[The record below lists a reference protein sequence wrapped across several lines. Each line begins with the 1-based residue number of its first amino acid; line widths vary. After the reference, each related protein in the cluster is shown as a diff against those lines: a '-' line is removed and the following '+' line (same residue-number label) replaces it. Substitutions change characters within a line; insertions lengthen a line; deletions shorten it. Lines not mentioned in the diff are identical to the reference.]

1 MRADAA
7 IIGGTGVGPRLAALG
22 GEAVTIDT
30 KFGAASGSLFDH
42 VGLKVLAL
50 QRHGSGHKVP
60 PHKINYRAIA
70 LAVKQSGARACFS
83 TAATG
88 GLRDDW
94 PCGTMAVC
102 HDFVDL
108 TGRNLTL
115 FDDEVVH
122 TDFSEPFSEKARQA
136 LLESAAALGFQIQ
149 DRAIYINGN
158 GPRYETPHEIQL
170 YRKMGGDVVGMTAAT
185 EAILMKEAGV
195 EYACL
200 AVVTNAAAGLAGV
213 PLSHEEVVEEME
225 RCGEKAVKNLLGA
238 CALVAVAR

>member
-7 IIGGTGVGPRLAALG
+7 IIGGTGVGSRLAELG
-22 GEAVTIDT
+22 GEPVSIDT
-30 KFGAASGSLFDH
+30 TFGAANGALLGHDGMTIL
-42 VGLKVLAL
+42 VL

-60 PHKINYRAIA
+60 PHKINYRAMA
-70 LAVKQSGARACFS
+70 LAVKQSRAKACFS

-108 TGRNLTL
+108 TARNLTL

-122 TDFSEPFSEKARQA
+122 TDFSEPFSEKARRA
-136 LLESAAALGFQIQ
+136 LLESATSLGIRIEEQ
-149 DRAIYINGN
+149 AIYVNGN
-158 GPRYETPHEIQL
+158 GPRYETPYEIQL

-195 EYACL
+195 DYACL
-200 AVVTNAAAGLAGV
+200 AVVTNLAAGLAGV
-213 PLSHEEVVEEME
+213 PLSHEEVVDEME
-225 RCGEKAVKNLLGA
+225 RCGEKAVKILLGA
-238 CALVAVAR
+238 AALVAVPK

>member
-7 IIGGTGVGPRLAALG
+7 IIGGTGVGTRLAELG
-22 GEAVTIDT
+22 GDPVSIDT
-30 KFGAASGSLFDH
+30 TFGMASGSLIVH
-42 VGLKVLAL
+42 EGTTILVL
-50 QRHGSGHKVP
+50 QRHGPGHKVP
-60 PHKINYRAIA
+60 PHKINYRAMA
-70 LAVKQSGARACFS
+70 LAVKQSRAKACFG

-122 TDFSEPFSEKARQA
+122 TDFSEPFSETARRA
-136 LLESAAALGFQIQ
+136 LLDAATSLGINIES
-149 DRAIYINGN
+149 RAIYVNGN
-158 GPRYETPHEIQL
+158 GPRYETPYEIQL

-195 EYACL
+195 NYACL
-200 AVVTNAAAGLAGV
+200 AVVTNLAAGLAGV
-213 PLSHEEVVEEME
+213 PLSHEEVVDEME
-225 RCGEKAVKNLLGA
+225 RSGEKAVAILLRA
-238 CALVAVAR
+238 ASTVAVAK

>member
-7 IIGGTGVGPRLAALG
+7 IIGGTGVGSRLATLG
-22 GEAVTIDT
+22 GDPVTIDT
-30 KFGAASGSLFDH
+30 KFGPATGSLINHDGTAIL
-42 VGLKVLAL
+42 VL
-50 QRHGSGHKVP
+50 QRHGPRHKVP
-60 PHKINYRAIA
+60 PHKINYRALA
-70 LAVKQSGARACFS
+70 MAVKQSGANACFS

-108 TGRNLTL
+108 TARNLTL

-122 TDFSEPFSEKARQA
+122 TDFSEPFSEKARRA
-136 LLESAAALGFQIQ
+136 LLEAARSLGIQIE
-149 DRAIYINGN
+149 DKAIYVNGN
-158 GPRYETPHEIQL
+158 GPRYETPYEIRL

-200 AVVTNAAAGLAGV
+200 AVVTNLAAGLAGV
-213 PLSHEEVVEEME
+213 PLSHEEVVHEME
-225 RCGEKAVKNLLGA
+225 RSGEKAVVILLKA
-238 CALVAVAR
+238 ASMIAVAK

>member
-1 MRADAA
+1 MRVDAA
-7 IIGGTGVGPRLAALG
+7 IIGGTGVGSRLAALG
-22 GEAVTIDT
+22 GDSVTIDT
-30 KFGAASGSLFDH
+30 QFGTASGSLITH
-42 VGLKVLAL
+42 NSTKILVL
-50 QRHGSGHKVP
+50 QRHGPGHKVP

-70 LAVKQSGARACFS
+70 LAVKQCGAKACFS

-108 TGRNLTL
+108 TARNLTL
-115 FDDEVVH
+115 FDDQVVH
-122 TDFSEPFSEKARQA
+122 TDFSEPFSEKARHA
-136 LLESAAALGFQIQ
+136 LLESATSLGIPIE
-149 DRAIYINGN
+149 DRAIYVNGN
-158 GPRYETPHEIQL
+158 GPRYETPYEIQL

-195 EYACL
+195 DYACL
-200 AVVTNAAAGLAGV
+200 AVVTNLAAGLTGI

-225 RCGEKAVKNLLGA
+225 RSGEKAVKILLA
-238 CALVAVAR
+238 AAASVAVPK